1 MNYRS
6 FPCPHCGRELQIPE
20 DATQIVCMFC
30 AQPIVLEKSAEPS
43 VQLGE
48 SVRLLPD
55 EAFSTR
61 VPLERLNAKNY
72 PDIFE
77 SYRNVIRPALLA
89 YLDEEKA
96 YGEQAEEA
104 FANALLERFE
114 QMEKSVGASSAAAFD
129 LRITITALTIPAILD
144 LNTPAADHL
153 VDLFLKNWNAS
164 HKQPLGKATYSTILN
179 GFHKKLCFVTTA
191 VCTQLGKGDT
201 CEELQMLR
209 AFRDGYLSMLPHG
222 MQKINEYYL
231 FAPMIVSAVERS
243 GKAQEEWKR
252 IYKSYLVPCIF
263 ALKQHKPQECERLYE
278 NMMLEL
284 EKMWL

>member
-1 MNYRS
+1 MNYRAIS
-6 FPCPHCGRELQIPE
+6 CPYCGRELQVPE

-30 AQPIVLEKSAEPS
+30 AQPIMLEKPDEPS
-43 VQLGE
+43 VQMGE

-72 PDIFE
+72 PGIFE
-77 SYRNVIRPALLA
+77 SYRDVISPALLA
-89 YLDEEKA
+89 YLEEEKA
-96 YGEQAEEA
+96 YGEPAAET
-104 FANALLERFE
+104 FADALVEGFERI
-114 QMEKSVGASSAAAFD
+114 EKNIRASSAAAFD
-129 LRITITALTIPAILD
+129 LRICITALTVPAILD

-153 VDLFLKNWNAS
+153 ADLFLKKWNEA
-164 HKQPLGKATYSTILN
+164 HKQSLGKATYSTILN
-179 GFHKKLCFVTTA
+179 GFRKKLCFVTTA
-191 VCTQLGKGDT
+191 VCTQLGKGDN

-209 AFRDGYLSMLPHG
+209 AFRDGYLAKSPHG

-252 IYKSYLVPCIF
+252 IYKSHLMPCIS
-263 ALKQHKPQECERLYE
+263 ALKQQKPQICERLYE

-284 EKMWL
+284 EHKWL